1 MLAGGDCN
9 AEIFNLE
16 GGFTIDGMLNADILR
31 INLYWPSK
39 VNEIGGSEITVK
51 RSGKISFLGIKNRI
65 MPEGKNELTVDVIE
79 GDDVYLE
86 NTIANVVRGN
96 NVTIGSGC
104 KIELVEYKN
113 DFKMHEGAEVSADKE
128 I

>member
-51 RSGKISFLGIKNRI
+51 RSGKISF
-65 MPEGKNELTVDVIE
+65 
-79 GDDVYLE
+79 
-86 NTIANVVRGN
+86 
-96 NVTIGSGC
+96 
-104 KIELVEYKN
+104 
-113 DFKMHEGAEVSADKE
+113 
-128 I
+128 